1 MRKAFT
7 AFAAV
12 SALVSGAA
20 VMQLKLAVQDQADA
34 VKAIARQ
41 IHNDRE
47 HIRVLNAE
55 WAYLTSP
62 HSLQEKSVLFLALM
76 PPAPQQVIASLE
88 DIPFR
93 IKADAVD
100 GDGNVLLP
108 SAVTSQTDHSKHKSS
123 QRKGQAL

>member
-12 SALVSGAA
+12 SAMVSGAV
-20 VMQLKLAVQDQADA
+20 VMKLKLAVQDQADV
-34 VKAIARQ
+34 VKAIAYQ
-41 IHNDRE
+41 IHDDRE

-62 HSLQEKSVLFLALM
+62 HSLQEKSVSFLALM

-100 GDGNVLLP
+100 GDSNVLLP
-108 SAVTSQTDHSKHKSS
+108 SAAREASNNAKRNSSK
-123 QRKGQAL
+123 RRGQVL